1 MKKNQLA
8 RKSKTKSFMK
18 TGIVVMLAL
27 VLILS
32 QTAVVT
38 FAGNNGN
45 GNGNN
50 NSNTM
55 VKDTKNKTDKFDD
68 KYGVNEATRAEL
80 RERLQIMVDFSDG
93 TWAGLP
99 EGMFKKGFLPYGL
112 AKRYAK
118 GDFPYGLAKRMHDFN
133 YDDHQ
138 EVMNIETFKALIVSA
153 DALYN
158 DTKSY
163 VPAEKVKFAA
173 AIAAAKTFADAYVPT
188 KSGLVKTEYNKLKTA
203 MTNYMN
209 NEIITVAKEAELTLL
224 LQQLNAYKVKYYGTV
239 ANAKLDALITL
250 VDYYVPADVN
260 RPLTVIVYNEIIEK
274 AKAFEDHM
282 DKLKGLIT
290 EAETMLYVD
299 PKAATLVFKNV
310 EGSAPGNYL
319 VGSNNELAAKINVAK
334 LFVLNYTTQP
344 TVKIEEQYTALKVAI
359 KTYEDS
365 KVLSLNDIQTLAMV
379 QKELQAY
386 YDKNKTEANPLT
398 ALQTL
403 INEMKKYTD
412 LTNPARLPLTQ
423 PILNGFLDASQTYV
437 KDLYVQVKALLANK
451 IAEANL
457 NVLDPNFDSAKRLE
471 LKAVVVLAETYM
483 AGTTFTYDGLMA
495 HVTAI
500 DTAVNGMVKTTLEA
514 RIVAANLK
522 IENVLY
528 VEAGRTAL
536 NVVVDAAELYLTGTV
551 FATDVMLT
559 HITAIDNSVN
569 AMVKTTLQAKIV
581 TANAINTS
589 LYTDATVVLFN
600 AAVDAAELYLTGTVF
615 ATDVMINHITAIDA
629 AIAALVLK

>member
-55 VKDTKNKTDKFDD
+55 MNKNKTDKFDD
-68 KYGVNEATRAEL
+68 KYGVTEATRAEL

-250 VDYYVPADVN
+250 VDYYVPTDVN

-500 DTAVNGMVKTTLEA
+500 DTAVNGMVKTTL
-514 RIVAANLK
+514 
-522 IENVLY
+522 
-528 VEAGRTAL
+528 
-536 NVVVDAAELYLTGTV
+536 
-551 FATDVMLT
+551 
-559 HITAIDNSVN
+559 
-569 AMVKTTLQAKIV
+569 QAKIV

-589 LYTDATVVLFN
+589 LYTDITVTPFN

-629 AIAALVLK
+629 AITALVEKPL